1 MEEIDKNK
9 RQKKTKVEMSTKKE
23 KKRNPKQQSEQTVN
37 RRQGYKRV
45 KLC

>member
-23 KKRNPKQQSEQTVN
+23 KKRNPKQ
-37 RRQGYKRV
+37 
-45 KLC
+45 